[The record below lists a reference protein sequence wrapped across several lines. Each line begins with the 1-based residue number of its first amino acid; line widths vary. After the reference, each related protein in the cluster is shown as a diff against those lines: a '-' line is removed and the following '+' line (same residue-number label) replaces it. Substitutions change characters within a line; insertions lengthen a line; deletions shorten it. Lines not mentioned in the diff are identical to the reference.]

1 MIEVQYGEK
10 ADIDSWIK
18 LVKSVRR
25 NFPGLETEEKIEEH
39 KQTVLKFMSKKQA
52 ICVKTV
58 NTSKVIGVLL
68 FSRRLNMI
76 CCLAVSSEY
85 RRQGIATALLNKALS
100 ELDKSQNIT
109 VSTFREGDV
118 KAVAPRALY
127 KKFGFIDGELS
138 EEYGYPNQVLI
149 LKMNKREKAI
159 ELLEAGVAKN
169 PGVWKE
175 HSIAVAEAAEKVA
188 IAVNEKCKE
197 ERLNSEKAYICGLL
211 HDIGRQEG
219 FTYIAHVYD
228 GYHFLMKKGFPD
240 AAKVA
245 LTHSFNLKIV
255 DDYIGK
261 IDITASQLD
270 ELKSLLENIE
280 FDDYDRLIQLLDSC
294 CAADGTKDLE
304 KRMSDV
310 KARYGYYPE
319 GKWKRNFELKEYF
332 ETLMARSLYD
342 VIA

>member
-10 ADIDSWIK
+10 ADIESWIK

-58 NTSKVIGVLL
+58 NTSEVIGVLL

-85 RRQGIATALLNKALS
+85 RRQGIATALLNKAIS

-149 LKMNKREKAI
+149 LKMN
-159 ELLEAGVAKN
+159 
-169 PGVWKE
+169 
-175 HSIAVAEAAEKVA
+175 
-188 IAVNEKCKE
+188 
-197 ERLNSEKAYICGLL
+197 
-211 HDIGRQEG
+211 
-219 FTYIAHVYD
+219 
-228 GYHFLMKKGFPD
+228 
-240 AAKVA
+240 
-245 LTHSFNLKIV
+245 
-255 DDYIGK
+255 
-261 IDITASQLD
+261 
-270 ELKSLLENIE
+270 
-280 FDDYDRLIQLLDSC
+280 
-294 CAADGTKDLE
+294 
-304 KRMSDV
+304 
-310 KARYGYYPE
+310 
-319 GKWKRNFELKEYF
+319 
-332 ETLMARSLYD
+332 
-342 VIA
+342 